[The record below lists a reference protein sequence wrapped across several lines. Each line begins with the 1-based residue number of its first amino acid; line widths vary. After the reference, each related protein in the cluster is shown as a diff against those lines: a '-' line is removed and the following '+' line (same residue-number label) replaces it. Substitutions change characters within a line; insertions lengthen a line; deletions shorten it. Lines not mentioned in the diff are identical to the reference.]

1 MNFKQE
7 LYHGH
12 TSVPLQKTPVREMHP
27 ETQGT
32 TQPGKLAA
40 RRAYRYASPTQI
52 WMEKAIRQNNAV
64 TGLPSE
70 IRTGRPS
77 ASVTVVSGDSPKAW

>member
-27 ETQGT
+27 ET
-32 TQPGKLAA
+32 LAA
-40 RRAYRYASPTQI
+40 RRAYRYASPTRI

-77 ASVTVVSGDSPKAW
+77 ASETVVSGDSPKAW